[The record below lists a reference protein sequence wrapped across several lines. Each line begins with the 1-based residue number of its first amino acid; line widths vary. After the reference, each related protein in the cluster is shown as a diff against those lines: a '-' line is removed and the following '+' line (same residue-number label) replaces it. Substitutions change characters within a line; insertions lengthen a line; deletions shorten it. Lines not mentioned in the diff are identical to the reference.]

1 MYKSSIVHRYSALS
15 IWPVVMAKKG
25 SCSLSILCFAVL
37 FLSLCKCQGLDG
49 TLGRKPI
56 KGKKSV
62 GFFEL
67 HKGNLHINLTNWGAT
82 LVSLM
87 TPDKNGHLADVL
99 LGYDYLASYQNISS
113 SRPHFGATIG
123 RVANR
128 IKNAQFTLDGK
139 TYHLVANDGNNS
151 IHGGRIGF
159 DNVLWEVKEIK
170 GGSKPSI
177 KLAYHSFDGE
187 EGFPGDLDVFAT
199 YTISNDMELRI
210 DMEAVPRNKAT
221 PVSLINHAY
230 WNLAG
235 HDSGRD
241 ILDHSVKI
249 WGSHYTPTDK
259 VLIPT
264 GQILPV
270 KGTPL
275 DLRKETVIKSRINKV
290 PSNEVPPGFD
300 HNYVLD
306 SPKSKKGPRVA
317 ARAKDPWSSRVLEVW
332 TSAPGL
338 QFYTSNNLKDTVGKG
353 GVIYKPHSSFC
364 FESQAFPNSVNQPN
378 FPSVIVHPGQVY
390 KHTMVIKFSV
400 DL

>member
-1 MYKSSIVHRYSALS
+1 
-15 IWPVVMAKKG
+15 
-25 SCSLSILCFAVL
+25 
-37 FLSLCKCQGLDG
+37 
-49 TLGRKPI
+49 
-56 KGKKSV
+56 
-62 GFFEL
+62 
-67 HKGNLHINLTNWGAT
+67 
-82 LVSLM
+82 
-87 TPDKNGHLADVL
+87 
-99 LGYDYLASYQNISS
+99 
-113 SRPHFGATIG
+113 
-123 RVANR
+123 
-128 IKNAQFTLDGK
+128 
-139 TYHLVANDGNNS
+139 
-151 IHGGRIGF
+151 
-159 DNVLWEVKEIK
+159 
-170 GGSKPSI
+170 
-177 KLAYHSFDGE
+177 
-187 EGFPGDLDVFAT
+187 
-199 YTISNDMELRI
+199 MELRI
-210 DMEAVPRNKAT
+210 DMEAIPRNKAT

-249 WGSHYTPTDK
+249 WASHYTPTDK

-264 GQILPV
+264 GQILLV

-275 DLRKETVIKSRINKV
+275 DLRKETVIKSRITKV

-306 SPKSKKGPRVA
+306 SPKSKKGLRVA

-353 GVIYKPHSSFC
+353 GVVYKPHSSFC